1 MLVSTCP
8 SLPSSGV
15 YMPFTV
21 LHLGRLAMTRVPQP
35 PALEVSSGHQAAAH
49 KMDPAV

>member
-15 YMPFTV
+15 YVGFTV
-21 LHLGRLAMTRVPQP
+21 LHLGRLAMTWVPQP
-35 PALEVSSGHQAAAH
+35 SALEGASGHQAVAH
-49 KMDPAV
+49 RMDPAV